1 MSRNYDRKNSWF
13 RNNFNLLCIF
23 SASGDDA
30 HRLFSEILVRKFKR
44 GNQRVLGKNW
54 CLKVVINKF
63 SMVNLEK
70 KDLNFKFKV
79 WWIENRTKSFQ
90 PHQGLALLVVLELVW
105 SSDFLS
111 IISKIGKPWNLF
123 SSISLVGYH
132 FISFSLVDYHF
143 IRFSFVSLV
152 SINENQL
159 VMTNF
164 DTFCHIHQ
172 HHFYSITSWLPL
184 LISKN

>member
-1 MSRNYDRKNSWF
+1 MSQVNWSIVYFCSELF
-13 RNNFNLLCIF
+13 TSVSSVETLNNIHCSCMRHTQAFFGNF
-23 SASGDDA
+23 G
-30 HRLFSEILVRKFKR
+30 SEIQI
-44 GNQRVLGKNW
+44 GNQQVWGKNW
-54 CLKVVINKF
+54 GLKVVINKF
-63 SMVNLEK
+63 SMENLEK

-111 IISKIGKPWNLF
+111 IISKIGKLWNLF
-123 SSISLVGYH
+123 SSISLV
-132 FISFSLVDYHF
+132 DYHF
-143 IRFSFVSLV
+143 IHFSLVGYHFFSKMSQLHNIIDV

-164 DTFCHIHQ
+164 DKFCHIHQ
-172 HHFYSITSWLPL
+172 H
-184 LISKN
+184 